1 MNVRSMLDFWPM
13 RYAAQ
18 LVESAMNMDRIPMS
32 LIGGALTLFGV
43 LLLGAT
49 LRNSSKIYVRE
60 WRLERLTETI
70 HGVRL

>member
-13 RYAAQ
+13 RYAAW
-18 LVESAMNMDRIPMS
+18 LVDFAMNLDAISMVIA
-32 LIGGALTLFGV
+32 GGALTLFGV